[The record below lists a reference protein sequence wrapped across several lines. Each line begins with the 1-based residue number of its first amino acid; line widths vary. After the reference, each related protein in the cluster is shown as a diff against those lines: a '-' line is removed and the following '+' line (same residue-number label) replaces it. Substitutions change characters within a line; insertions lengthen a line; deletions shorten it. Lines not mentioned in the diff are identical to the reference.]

1 MRFRARNCIA
11 PPSVG
16 GLDGM
21 SNPVIGVSR
30 LLPGF
35 RDGRSCAPIRSLSP
49 HQPGAQRAEAQHSRH
64 NPNEMKVSVSELIV
78 RYMERLGIECIF
90 GMPGAH
96 VLPIYDQLHGSRVR
110 SVLVKHEQGAAFMAG
125 GYARVSHQVA
135 ACIATAGPGATNL
148 VTGIAN
154 AYAERLPVLVIT
166 GETSTYIFG
175 KGGLQESSGEGGAID
190 QGSLFSG
197 ITRYHKLIERTD
209 YLGQV
214 LNQATRALFSR
225 DPGPVLLSIPYN
237 VQKELVDAQV
247 LDQVHIPHPGEHRYV
262 AGPVESLA
270 ELIQAAHTP
279 VIVAGYGAIKAGAR
293 SVVARLAETLG
304 IPVASSLKA
313 KGVVS
318 EGSRLAL
325 GCLGVTSNGD
335 AYRYIV
341 DHADLVIFLGAGF
354 NERTSYLWDSR
365 LLAGKKV
372 AQVDR
377 DAAQLNKVFKADLA
391 IHGDIREVL
400 TELLALQDTDAA
412 SRSPAEAR
420 LAQLA
425 SHRLATSPSPDA
437 EEQAQR
443 ARFHLMQAF
452 FAALAAGFPQDAMI
466 FDDNIVFAQSYFD
479 VSHANHYFP
488 NSGISSLG
496 HAIPAAIGA
505 QFFAR
510 ARGTV
515 SPTFAILGDGGF
527 QMCCME
533 LMTAVNYAV
542 PLNVVVINNA
552 SMGLIRKNQ
561 FQLYGERYIDCDFVN
576 PDFRLLAQSFGIRHY
591 RIAEE
596 ADLDTLFAEA
606 DLVGAINLIEI
617 LLDKNAFPTYLSAR

>member
-1 MRFRARNCIA
+1 
-11 PPSVG
+11 
-16 GLDGM
+16 
-21 SNPVIGVSR
+21 
-30 LLPGF
+30 
-35 RDGRSCAPIRSLSP
+35 
-49 HQPGAQRAEAQHSRH
+49 
-64 NPNEMKVSVSELIV
+64 MKISVSELIV
-78 RYMERLGIECIF
+78 RYLERLGVEHIF

-96 VLPIYDQLHGSRVR
+96 VLPIYDHLHGSRVH

-125 GYARVSHQVA
+125 GYARVSHKIA

-190 QGSLFSG
+190 QGSLFRS

-237 VQKELVDAQV
+237 VQKELVDASV
-247 LDQVHIPHPGEHRYV
+247 LDHIHIPRHVEPV
-262 AGPVESLA
+262 PAQSGPVA
-270 ELIQAAHTP
+270 ELAQLIEAASDP

-293 SVVARLAETLG
+293 GDVARLSKALG

-318 EGSRLAL
+318 EGSRLSL

-341 DHADLVIFLGAGF
+341 EHADLVIFLGAGF
-354 NERTSYLWDSR
+354 NERTSYLWDSK

-377 DAAQLNKVFKADLA
+377 DAAQLNKVFKADVA

-400 TELLALQDTDAA
+400 TELLALLESDAA
-412 SRSPAEAR
+412 SHGLARVLANSRLEKLAAHRQDAASPPSDEETRRRAQFR
-420 LAQLA
+420 LM
-425 SHRLATSPSPDA
+425 
-437 EEQAQR
+437 E
-443 ARFHLMQAF
+443 AF
-452 FAALAAGFPQDAMI
+452 FAGLAARFPEDAMI

-510 ARGTV
+510 NG
-515 SPTFAILGDGGF
+515 PTFAILGDGGF

-533 LMTAVNYAV
+533 LMTAVNYKI

-576 PDFRLLAQSFGIRHY
+576 PDFQLLAQSFGIKHRK
-591 RIAEE
+591 IECE
-596 ADLDTLFAEA
+596 ADLDDLFAHA
-606 DLVGAINLIEI
+606 DLEDSINLIEI
-617 LLDKNAFPTYLSAR
+617 MLDKNAFPTYLSAR

>member
-1 MRFRARNCIA
+1 
-11 PPSVG
+11 
-16 GLDGM
+16 
-21 SNPVIGVSR
+21 
-30 LLPGF
+30 
-35 RDGRSCAPIRSLSP
+35 
-49 HQPGAQRAEAQHSRH
+49 
-64 NPNEMKVSVSELIV
+64 MKITVSELIV
-78 RYMERLGIECIF
+78 QYLERLGVEVIF

-96 VLPIYDQLHGSRVR
+96 VLPIYDQLRDSKVS

-125 GYARVSHQVA
+125 GYARVSHRVS

-154 AYAERLPVLVIT
+154 AYAERLPVLIIT

-190 QGSLFSG
+190 QGVLFSS

-214 LNQATRALFSR
+214 LNQATRALFAR
-225 DPGPVLLSIPYN
+225 EPGPVLLSIPYN
-237 VQKELVDAQV
+237 VQKEMVDADV
-247 LDQVHIPHPGEHRYV
+247 LDHLHIHAALPQPAAPV
-262 AGPVESLA
+262 AAHSGSLA
-270 ELIQAAHTP
+270 ELAGLIDAANYP
-279 VIVAGYGAIKAGAR
+279 VIVAGYGCIKAGAR
-293 SVVARLAETLG
+293 EVVASLSETLR

-318 EGSRLAL
+318 EGGALSL
-325 GCLGVTSNGD
+325 GCLGVTSNGQ

-341 DHADLVIFLGAGF
+341 EHADLVIFLGAGF
-354 NERTSYLWDSR
+354 NERTSYLWDKK

-377 DAAQLNKVFKADLA
+377 DAGQLGKVFKADVA

-400 TELLALQDTDAA
+400 TALMSLLSEKGRL
-412 SRSPAEAR
+412 SGNPAGNPGGSLDR
-420 LAQLA
+420 LDDHRENESLPLA
-425 SHRLATSPSPDA
+425 EGVA
-437 EEQAQR
+437 EER
-443 ARFHLMQAF
+443 ARFRLMEAF
-452 FAALAAGFPQDAMI
+452 FSGLARHFPRDALV
-466 FDDNIVFAQSYFD
+466 FDDNIVFAQSFFD
-479 VSHANHYFP
+479 VSDANHYFP

-505 QFFAR
+505 RFFTRQA
-510 ARGTV
+510 
-515 SPTFAILGDGGF
+515 PIFAILGDGGF

-533 LMTAVNYAV
+533 IMTAVNYAI

-576 PDFRLLAQSFGIRHY
+576 PDFALLAQSFGIRHH
-591 RIAEE
+591 RVASE
-596 ADLDTLFAEA
+596 ADLDALFSCA
-606 DLVGAINLIEI
+606 DLAGAINLIEI
-617 LLDKNAFPTYLSAR
+617 LLDKNAFPSYLSAR